1 MLHNNLAIYSLKI
14 LYEIIRD
21 ILYFPL
27 WWYGRGFLNFSLGVL
42 NFIKNQEKSLALF
55 IWIKNIFKPMYGQ
68 TDWQGVLVSIFMRI
82 IQIIFRSIV
91 MLVVILFSL
100 LFILI
105 WLLLPIF
112 VIYEI
117 IFQLI

>member
-1 MLHNNLAIYSLKI
+1 MLHNNLTAYGLKI
-14 LYEIIRD
+14 ILEIIKD

-27 WWYGRGFLNFSLGVL
+27 WWYSRGFFIFALKML

-55 IWIKNIFKPMYGQ
+55 VWMKNIFKPMYGQ
-68 TDWQGVLVSIFMRI
+68 TDWQGVLVSVFIRF

-91 MLVVILFSL
+91 MLFVILIAL
-100 LFILI
+100 ILVTI
-105 WLLLPIF
+105 WLILPIF

>member
-1 MLHNNLAIYSLKI
+1 MLHNNLALYSLKI
-14 LYEIIRD
+14 ILEIIKD

-27 WWYGRGFLNFSLGVL
+27 WWYGKGFFIFALKML

-68 TDWQGVLVSIFMRI
+68 SDLQGILVSIFIRI

-91 MLVVILFSL
+91 MLFVILIAL
-100 LFILI
+100 ILI
-105 WLLLPIF
+105 IIWLILPIL